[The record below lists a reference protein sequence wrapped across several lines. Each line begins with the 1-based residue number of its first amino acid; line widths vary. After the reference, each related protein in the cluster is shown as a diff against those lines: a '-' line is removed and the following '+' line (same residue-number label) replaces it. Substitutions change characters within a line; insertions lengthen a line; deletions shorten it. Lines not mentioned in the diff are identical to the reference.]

1 MLFGWVILDAIGKSL
16 SRTWFS
22 IWIFIDSIVY
32 GFVSTG
38 YQVFLLLSKV
48 SFYNTTDDKISQ
60 ITNRV
65 YVILGVAMLFV
76 LAYNIILL
84 IVNPDNLNGKDSKS
98 IKGLAKNF
106 VISIVVLTLLPTIF
120 DYMNKLQ
127 NDIIDSKIIEKVI
140 LGNDGSLESNNTHDL
155 GKDIALMVFSSFYT
169 PIDSEGN
176 VVSYYQCKQ
185 DSSLSSSCA
194 TYVKYYEAAQKYGI
208 TTFIGASE
216 LFEALFKTDGVLGY
230 GAKVPTMQY
239 LYFISTIVGVIVAL
253 MFTSYAIDIAVRV
266 AKLAFLQIIAPIPVI
281 LRITKPSGGVFSKW
295 LDNLVKTYLTLFLRL
310 ITIYFSVE
318 LISIFADNLNLGG
331 IVDNSLNYPVMVY
344 LYGRILIIVGI
355 LLFAKE
361 APKLL
366 SNLAGTALGE
376 GSGFSFKDI
385 KNKFAGAGATAAS
398 IPILGKG
405 LKSTWGAVTG
415 AAGAATSSLMNNL
428 HGKSGVHMNTQ
439 NAMKQGAAQGWKNGG
454 NQFSKQKQKVYQ
466 ETYGYDKKQGILGGK
481 SITDKVNDRWG
492 KAYSKNL
499 KDDAAKQNEA
509 YLNNNLAGEMPKT
522 AADIGTKATGYATKN
537 GEYQA
542 SSDAFKKAAQFVDEE
557 ASRMGIT
564 LSPKE
569 RNTKINE
576 RLSQMAATTTNANEK
591 RAIDS
596 YLKRDSIDE
605 MYNASILTG
614 NQDAVAKVN
623 SDAKNETMS
632 IVKNEIASK
641 GIQNVITDANVRT
654 TLESNARVEA
664 AAKISQVGGDFTKLD
679 LSDQAKSDITNMI
692 KSRVEENIQRSGGTA
707 NIQLTA
713 DNENRLQ
720 AQINE
725 IKQNNPNLQ
734 QVEITNIE
742 TKLRDEAVRTQ
753 EANSIKNQVVND
765 YMVNVEYQNQVEN
778 HLFNEKF
785 DQVRNDV
792 MEKAVQSATN
802 EIAAQMKE
810 YAEGLANGTYSND
823 VTGKLDGAYSERFV
837 NNEKVINDGVK
848 SKSDYDKFKDDF
860 IKEMLKDQKND
871 KK

>member
-1 MLFGWVILDAIGKSL
+1 MLFGWVILDAIGKTL

-32 GFVSTG
+32 GLISTG

-48 SFYNTTDDKISQ
+48 SFYNSTDNKIAQ

-120 DYMNKLQ
+120 NYMNKLQ
-127 NDIIDSKIIEKVI
+127 NDIVDSRVIEKVI
-140 LGNDGSLESNNTHDL
+140 LGNDGSLESKNTHDL

-185 DSSLSSSCA
+185 DSSLSSSCS

-318 LISIFADNLNLGG
+318 LIAIFADNLNLGG
-331 IVDNSLNYPVMVY
+331 VVDNSLNYPVMVY
-344 LYGRILIIVGI
+344 LHGRILIIVGI

-466 ETYGYDKKQGILGGK
+466 ETYGYDRKQGIFGGK
-481 SITDKVNDRWG
+481 AITDKVSDKWG
-492 KAYSKNL
+492 KAYSGDLKN
-499 KDDAAKQNEA
+499 DAAKENEA
-509 YLNNNLAGEMPKT
+509 YLNKNLAGEMPKT
-522 AADIGTKATGYATKN
+522 EADIGTKTSDYATKN
-537 GEYQA
+537 GEYA
-542 SSDAFKKAAQFVDEE
+542 SSAAFKKAKQLVNDEE
-557 ASRMGIT
+557 RRIGTTYSDE
-564 LSPKE
+564 E

-576 RLSQMAATTTNANEK
+576 LLSQMATTTTDANEK

-596 YLKRDSIDE
+596 YLKRDSINE
-605 MYNASILTG
+605 MYNASILSG
-614 NQDAVAKVN
+614 NQEAINKVEN
-623 SDAKNETMS
+623 DAKEQARS
-632 IVKNEIASK
+632 VVKKEIESK
-641 GIQNVITDANVRT
+641 GLDKVISDPGIKS
-654 TLESNARVEA
+654 TLESQARSNAA
-664 AAKISQVGGDFTKLD
+664 IKISNAGGDFSRLGLSEEAQKDITKL
-679 LSDQAKSDITNMI
+679 IN
-692 KSRVEENIQRSGGTA
+692 SRVEDSINKSGGTA
-707 NIQLTA
+707 NIQLSA
-713 DNENRLQ
+713 ESQNRLQ
-720 AQINE
+720 LQMDQIR
-725 IKQNNPNLQ
+725 QNNPNLQ
-734 QVEITNIE
+734 SNDIANIE
-742 TKLRDEAVRTQ
+742 AKLRDELVKIQETNAV
-753 EANSIKNQVVND
+753 KNQVISD
-765 YMVNVEYQNQVEN
+765 YMINLEYETQVEN
-778 HLFNEKF
+778 HLYEEKI
-785 DQVRNDV
+785 DQVKKDV

-837 NNEKVINDGVK
+837 SNEKVINDGVK